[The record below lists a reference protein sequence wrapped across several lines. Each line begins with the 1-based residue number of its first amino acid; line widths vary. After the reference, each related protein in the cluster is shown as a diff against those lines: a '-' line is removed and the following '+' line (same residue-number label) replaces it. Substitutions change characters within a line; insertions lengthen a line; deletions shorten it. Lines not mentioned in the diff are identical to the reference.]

1 MTIHLLAQWPSSK
14 LAPAPERI
22 RSRDREAWNNLVGR
36 EHQRL
41 FNLHLRLCGDRET
54 AADLTQETF
63 KSAYE
68 SADKFRGRCA
78 AATWLYAVGLNVNR
92 NWWRRQGRLNP
103 PEVVDERHP
112 DPEPTPEQ
120 LALLHEQSH
129 LVNEAVAGLP
139 QTYREV
145 VALRYF
151 AGVPAVE
158 IAAAEGVPAETVRW
172 RLHRALQLLWAA
184 LGPQLGKEHNHDTA
198 TN

>member
-1 MTIHLLAQWPSSK
+1 MTIHLLARSK
-14 LAPAPERI
+14 LGPDRI
-22 RSRDREAWNNLVGR
+22 RSRDRDAWNGLVAA

-63 KSAYE
+63 KAAYE
-68 SADKFRGRCA
+68 TAHNFAGRCKPE
-78 AATWLYAVGLNVNR
+78 TWLYGVALNISR
-92 NWWRRQGRLNP
+92 NWFRRQGRVST
-103 PEVVDERHP
+103 PEPVDDTLP

-129 LVNEAVAGLP
+129 RVHEAVAALP

-151 AGVPAVE
+151 ADVPAVE
-158 IAAAEGVPAETVRW
+158 IAAAERVPAETVRW
-172 RLHRALQLLWAA
+172 RLHRGLKLLWAA
-184 LGPQLGKEHNHDTA
+184 LAPELGKEQTHDTA
-198 TN
+198 AQ

>member
-1 MTIHLLAQWPSSK
+1 MTIHLLARSK
-14 LAPAPERI
+14 LRVSPERI
-22 RSRDREAWNNLVGR
+22 RSRDREAWNDLVAR

-41 FNLHLRLCGDRET
+41 FNMHLRLCGDRET

-68 SADKFRGRCA
+68 TCDKFAGRCA
-78 AATWLYAVGLNVNR
+78 VATWLYAVGLNVSR
-92 NWWRRQGRLNP
+92 NWWRRQGRICP
-103 PEVVDERHP
+103 PEVVDEALA

-129 LVNEAVAGLP
+129 LVHEAVATLP

-158 IAAAEGVPAETVRW
+158 IAAVEGLPAETVRW

-184 LGPQLGKEHNHDTA
+184 LAPQLGKEHNHDTA